1 MKRILYVLTIVVL
14 MMACADDDNFSTAS
28 GLRLTFTKDTVK
40 MDTVFARTPSATYT
54 FWVHNPND
62 EGIRLS
68 SIRLNRR
75 NQTGFRVNV
84 DGSYLDNALGSQV
97 NDLEIRRKDSI
108 LVFVELTSAEAS
120 QLEPK
125 LIEDDLIFTLESG
138 VEQRVNLRAWTWDAE
153 KMNNPVVVGEQTIES
168 VIPIIIYGGLTVPE
182 GARLNLRNS
191 TLYFHEG
198 AGIECYGDLIIENC
212 VLRGDRLDHMFDY
225 LPYDRVSGQW
235 KGIHLYEKSMTVRLS
250 NTEIRNAENAIVL
263 DSAAFDKENVRL
275 GMGNCIV
282 HNAEGYG
289 LRAVN
294 SNIYVAN
301 CQFTNTLSDCVFI
314 AGGQAEI
321 VYSTLAQFY
330 PFSAARGVALRFTN
344 YYEETDL
351 PLVGLRCEGLIV
363 TGYDEDVVMGDVRDT
378 TATIAFEYQFENS
391 LLRTPRVDTADSV
404 RFAGII
410 WETSKDSI
418 QGKKHFVNIDEE
430 NLIYDF
436 HLDSLSTARGMG
448 CYR

>member
-1 MKRILYVLTIVVL
+1 
-14 MMACADDDNFSTAS
+14 
-28 GLRLTFTKDTVK
+28 
-40 MDTVFARTPSATYT
+40 
-54 FWVHNPND
+54 
-62 EGIRLS
+62 
-68 SIRLNRR
+68 
-75 NQTGFRVNV
+75 
-84 DGSYLDNALGSQV
+84 
-97 NDLEIRRKDSI
+97 
-108 LVFVELTSAEAS
+108 
-120 QLEPK
+120 
-125 LIEDDLIFTLESG
+125 
-138 VEQRVNLRAWTWDAE
+138 
-153 KMNNPVVVGEQTIES
+153 
-168 VIPIIIYGGLTVPE
+168 
-182 GARLNLRNS
+182 
-191 TLYFHEG
+191 
-198 AGIECYGDLIIENC
+198 
-212 VLRGDRLDHMFDY
+212 
-225 LPYDRVSGQW
+225 
-235 KGIHLYEKSMTVRLS
+235 
-250 NTEIRNAENAIVL
+250 
-263 DSAAFDKENVRL
+263 
-275 GMGNCIV
+275 MGNCIV

-301 CQFTNTLSDCVFI
+301 CQFTNTLADCVFI

-330 PFSAARGVALRFTN
+330 PFSAARGAALRFTN
-344 YYEETDL
+344 YFEETDL

-378 TATIAFEYQFENS
+378 TAAIAFEYQFENS